1 MDGYNFDFLL
11 YNIHYHISAIYI
23 GGNEMTE
30 AILHGM
36 ILAFGLI
43 LPLGVQNVFVF
54 NQGASQPNI
63 LRVIPVVLTASICD
77 TILILIAVQ
86 GVSLMLLTFSW
97 LTTTLYVIG
106 FFFLIYMGWIIWK
119 SESTK
124 ETIEVKKMTIKK
136 QIIFA
141 ASVSLLNPHAI
152 LDTIGIIG
160 TNSIQYVGSEKW
172 AFTLTTVTVSWLW
185 FISLALAGRML
196 GKVDSSGTLISS
208 LNKISGVIIWGVAL
222 YMLKQVIF

>member
-1 MDGYNFDFLL
+1 M
-11 YNIHYHISAIYI
+11 I
-23 GGNEMTE
+23 E

-43 LPLGVQNVFVF
+43 IPLGVQNVFVF

-63 LRVIPVVLTASICD
+63 LRAAPVILTASICD
-77 TILILIAVQ
+77 TILILLAVQ

-97 LTTTLYVIG
+97 LTTTLYGIG
-106 FFFLIYMGWIIWK
+106 FFFLIYMGWMIWK
-119 SESTK
+119 SDATK
-124 ETIEVKKMTIKK
+124 ETFEAKAITIKK
-136 QIIFA
+136 QVTFA

-152 LDTIGIIG
+152 LDTIGVIG
-160 TNSIQYVGSEKW
+160 TNSIQYISSEKW
-172 AFTLTTVTVSWLW
+172 AFTFTTITVSWIW
-185 FISLALAGRML
+185 FIGLAFAGRIL
-196 GKVDSSGTLISS
+196 GKVDSSGKAITI

>member
-1 MDGYNFDFLL
+1 M
-11 YNIHYHISAIYI
+11 I
-23 GGNEMTE
+23 E

-36 ILAFGLI
+36 VLAFGLI
-43 LPLGVQNVFVF
+43 IPLGVQNVFVF

-63 LRVIPVVLTASICD
+63 LRATPVVLTASICD
-77 TILILIAVQ
+77 TILILILIAVQ

-106 FFFLIYMGWIIWK
+106 FFFLIYMGWMIWK
-119 SESTK
+119 SDSTK
-124 ETIEVKKMTIKK
+124 ETIEAKTMTIKK

-152 LDTIGIIG
+152 LDTIGVIG

-172 AFTLTTVTVSWLW
+172 AFTFTTIIVSWLW
-185 FISLALAGRML
+185 FIGLAFAGRVL
-196 GKVDSSGTLISS
+196 GKLHSSGNTIAI

-222 YMLKQVIF
+222 YMLKQLIF